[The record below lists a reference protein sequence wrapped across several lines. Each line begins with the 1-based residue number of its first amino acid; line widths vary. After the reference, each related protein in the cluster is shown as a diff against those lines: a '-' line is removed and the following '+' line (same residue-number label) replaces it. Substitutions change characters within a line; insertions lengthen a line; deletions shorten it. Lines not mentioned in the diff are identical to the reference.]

1 MHDAKKCLGY
11 TFEFGE
17 KKLSYASDVGCVNN
31 IIRENLKNSNVI
43 VLESNYDYEML
54 ITGPYHWELKNR
66 VKSRYGHLSNE
77 DASKLVGQVLC
88 DKLKKVYLMHISKD
102 NNTPELAYNSLH
114 KILKKENRKNLEI
127 EVIGEAGTK
136 IYKLP

>member
-1 MHDAKKCLGY
+1 MRQ
-11 TFEFGE
+11 
-17 KKLSYASDVGCVNN
+17 
-31 IIRENLKNSNVI
+31 I
-43 VLESNYDYEML
+43 
-54 ITGPYHWELKNR
+54 
-66 VKSRYGHLSNE
+66 
-77 DASKLVGQVLC
+77 
-88 DKLKKVYLMHISKD
+88 KKVYLMHISKD